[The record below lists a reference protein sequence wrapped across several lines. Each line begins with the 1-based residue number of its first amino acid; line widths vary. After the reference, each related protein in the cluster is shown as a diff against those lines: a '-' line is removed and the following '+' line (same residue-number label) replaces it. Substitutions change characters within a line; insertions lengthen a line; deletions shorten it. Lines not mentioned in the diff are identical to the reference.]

1 MLELYK
7 HFFSAGAGGKSK
19 DDEDNLA
26 RSESDWGSEVSS
38 VYVEGGK
45 TSQLVVHSLKASS
58 RSQGEL
64 PFTIY
69 IH

>member
-1 MLELYK
+1 MLELHK
-7 HFFSAGAGGKSK
+7 HFSAGAGGKSK